1 MKKKPAQELYT
12 VRLMMLIICILIPM
26 NVITIVLSIL
36 SVQGLVS
43 RMRQNTQGT
52 LEVYASQI
60 DSNLKSAAVRS
71 RYISTE
77 NQYFIYLDGQSSK
90 KETNTDEQWHAVI
103 KLFSEYQ
110 DYAREN
116 PIIGGLCAVFP
127 GSGVQVIKDNRYSFS
142 SDKESMQ
149 AYLDERIREERN
161 LTRWE
166 CQKVGAHTRLFYLSK
181 YRGSYSGAWFDL
193 DDMTRQIG
201 IMDSEEMTLFTDAEG
216 QVVLANAGFEDIVGT
231 LTDPEHPALG
241 SGYDAVS
248 ARSAESGIYI
258 LRGISTQRVL
268 RAFPNLI
275 RVMLVLSLIA
285 MMALPVILFY
295 MNRWIIRPV
304 RKLNDAMEEISR
316 GNMEYRIEE
325 ESSGS
330 EFERMNREFNRMMEE
345 VSSLKINVYEE
356 QLEKQDIRLKFLS
369 QQIQPHFIL
378 NTLNILYS
386 YEQDEYALSQKM
398 ILCLSRYFRYIVN
411 ASQDAVPLRAEMEH
425 IRNYFEIQ
433 QARYPDTF
441 FAFVECDESIASCLV
456 PPLLIQNFAEN
467 AIKHSLKIGN
477 QIDIFV
483 IAQPLGEDRIRIR
496 VLDTGQGIAPEI
508 VEKINEFRRTGMRQ
522 EGLGIGIQN
531 AIERLSVLYGA
542 DTTFEIDRDEPHG
555 TRIEIVLPLRRGEDP
570 EEDE

>member
-181 YRGSYSGAWFDL
+181 YRGSYSGAWFEL

-216 QVVLANAGFEDIVGT
+216 TRNDPGTDMTIEVCDITGNADAVKSGSFNYGDTSLFESFLPKGST
-231 LTDPEHPALG
+231 LTAAERTALLTG
-241 SGYDAVS
+241 DVSAFNMMPQSDAVTRQ
-248 ARSAESGIYI
+248 ATLTAGDAGWWCVDPDSGHVVVWT
-258 LRGISTQRVL
+258 GT
-268 RAFPNLI
+268 A
-275 RVMLVLSLIA
+275 
-285 MMALPVILFY
+285 
-295 MNRWIIRPV
+295 W
-304 RKLNDAMEEISR
+304 
-316 GNMEYRIEE
+316 
-325 ESSGS
+325 S
-330 EFERMNREFNRMMEE
+330 E
-345 VSSLKINVYEE
+345 
-356 QLEKQDIRLKFLS
+356 
-369 QQIQPHFIL
+369 
-378 NTLNILYS
+378 
-386 YEQDEYALSQKM
+386 
-398 ILCLSRYFRYIVN
+398 
-411 ASQDAVPLRAEMEH
+411 
-425 IRNYFEIQ
+425 
-433 QARYPDTF
+433 
-441 FAFVECDESIASCLV
+441 
-456 PPLLIQNFAEN
+456 
-467 AIKHSLKIGN
+467 
-477 QIDIFV
+477 
-483 IAQPLGEDRIRIR
+483 
-496 VLDTGQGIAPEI
+496 
-508 VEKINEFRRTGMRQ
+508 
-522 EGLGIGIQN
+522 
-531 AIERLSVLYGA
+531 
-542 DTTFEIDRDEPHG
+542 
-555 TRIEIVLPLRRGEDP
+555 
-570 EEDE
+570 